1 MDARGALDL
10 YKQMTAEAVT
20 LSPYI
25 FRVII
30 NVCVKA
36 EQSTDLKAEA
46 FQVYEDM
53 KADAVFSKGIDES
66 IYSALLKLCS
76 KEHDFERCQALIAE
90 IEEKQMATKLRTF
103 APLLQAYSEVGDLA
117 NCIAVKSKIEGHE
130 IELTEPEYL
139 ALLKVCTANKDA
151 AQFYAILEEYIDA
164 IAQPDPAAWDVLKD
178 WFSRCA
184 FTSLQRLSFAALA
197 CHSIHSRSFDVA
209 RLLKSTARS
218 GSAAPERW
226 TKRAFARRRGS
237 S

>member
-1 MDARGALDL
+1 MHIQQTPEQKIAAEYRLKVELCANAVDARGALDL
-10 YKQMTAEAVT
+10 YKQMKAESVT

-36 EQSTDLKAEA
+36 EQSTELKTEA

-76 KEHDFERCQALIAE
+76 KDHDFERCQALIAE

-103 APLLQAYSEVGDLA
+103 APLLQAYSEVGDLS
-117 NCIAVKSKIEGHE
+117 NCLAVKSKIEGHE

-139 ALLKVCTANKDA
+139 ALLKVCTATKDA
-151 AQFYAILEEYIDA
+151 AQFYAVLDEYIDA

-184 FTSLQRLSFAALA
+184 SIRYTLSHLLRSRVAHHTCVRLMQ
-197 CHSIHSRSFDVA
+197 
-209 RLLKSTARS
+209 
-218 GSAAPERW
+218 
-226 TKRAFARRRGS
+226 
-237 S
+237 